1 MSIMRK
7 LFFIFCMFCII
18 VPLQARHNQHI
29 VRNNGTHRLKIK
41 YVTIKRMSDGNFKT
55 LPELFSD
62 RKKHE
67 RMRCVV
73 RDNDSNRNGLYF
85 IVGVNKCVGALPEGC
100 SIKISMIGSLKDD
113 KQIYTL
119 SPIECRPSY
128 VSEIFCGITSLRIHE
143 KDIVAWKV
151 EILDIEGNV
160 IASKKSYMW
169 K

>member
-7 LFFIFCMFCII
+7 LFFIFCLCYAFI
-18 VPLQARHNQHI
+18 PSQARCSQHI
-29 VRNNGTHRLKIK
+29 RNSSGRPLKIR

-73 RDNDSNRNGLYF
+73 RDDNSKRNGVYF
-85 IVGVNKCVGALPEGC
+85 IVGINKRVGSLPEGC
-100 SIKISMIGSLKDD
+100 YIRISMIDSLKDG
-113 KQIYTL
+113 KKVFTL
-119 SPIECRPSY
+119 FPIECGPIY
-128 VSEIFCGITSLRIHE
+128 VSEIFCGITSLYINE

-151 EILDIEGNV
+151 DILGADGNV
-160 IASKKSYMW
+160 IASKQSYMW
-169 K
+169 Q